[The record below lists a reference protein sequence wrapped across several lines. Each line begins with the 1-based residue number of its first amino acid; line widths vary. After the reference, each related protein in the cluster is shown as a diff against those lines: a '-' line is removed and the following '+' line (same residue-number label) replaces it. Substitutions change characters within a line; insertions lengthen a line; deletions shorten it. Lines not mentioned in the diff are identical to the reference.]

1 MPDELPR
8 DTLFERMVG
17 IDPATGNVA
26 TLDRCKGCGEYV
38 EPLSEAREAHLG
50 DGHCPAWEA
59 HCRGERVEGWN
70 A

>member
-8 DTLFERMVG
+8 DSLFERIPDVMTL
-17 IDPATGNVA
+17 TGLAVR
-26 TLDRCKGCGEYV
+26 DRCKGCGEYI
-38 EPLSEAREAHLG
+38 EPISEAREAHLG